1 MIEDTAVDSG
11 LEDTFEIVLDLAAWE
26 LVVDLPYR
34 DSFVVDLDT
43 SDFVAAVVELAVDSL
58 VVMAAEDMSE
68 MGQKQAVEPEAEWP
82 DQLSLAGLV
91 VMVVWL
97 VGLVVL
103 VALLEEVLFVVVVVV
118 VVVVKMVVV
127 VEHQVLQLRQTNI
140 FVSLM

>member
-11 LEDTFEIVLDLAAWE
+11 LEDTFEIVLDLVALE
-26 LVVDLPYR
+26 LVVDLPCQ

-43 SDFVAAVVELAVDSL
+43 SDFAAAVVELVVDSL

-68 MGQKQAVEPEAEWP
+68 MGQKQVVEPEAEWP

-103 VALLEEVLFVVVVVV
+103 VALLEEVLFVVVVA

-140 FVSLM
+140 FVSSI

>member
-11 LEDTFEIVLDLAAWE
+11 LEDTIEIVLDLAAWE

-58 VVMAAEDMSE
+58 AVMAAEDMSE

-127 VEHQVLQLRQTNI
+127 VEHQVLQLIQTNI
-140 FVSLM
+140 FVS

>member
-68 MGQKQAVEPEAEWP
+68 MGQKLVVEPVAE
-82 DQLSLAGLV
+82 
-91 VMVVWL
+91 
-97 VGLVVL
+97 
-103 VALLEEVLFVVVVVV
+103 
-118 VVVVKMVVV
+118 
-127 VEHQVLQLRQTNI
+127 
-140 FVSLM
+140 

>member
-97 VGLVVL
+97 VELVVL
-103 VALLEEVLFVVVVVV
+103 VALLEEVLFVVVV

-140 FVSLM
+140 FVS

>member
-118 VVVVKMVVV
+118 VVKMVVV

-140 FVSLM
+140 FVS